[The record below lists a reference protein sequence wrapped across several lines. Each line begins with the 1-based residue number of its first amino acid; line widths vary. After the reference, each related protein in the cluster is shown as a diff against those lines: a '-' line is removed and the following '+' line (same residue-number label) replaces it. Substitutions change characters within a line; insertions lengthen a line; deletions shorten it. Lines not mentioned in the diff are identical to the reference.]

1 MIKLDTGTKSVDA
14 LSEIR
19 SHVMAY
25 GELGHTH
32 ENSETSLNTSTN
44 TAIKPSSNPSRG
56 SQAHQDLAYE
66 KNYNA
71 TQLYLNEIGSSPLL
85 TAQEEVYYSRLHH
98 QGCNKARNHM
108 IKSNLRLVVNIARR
122 YINRGLHLLDLIE
135 EGNLGLIRAV
145 EKFDPEKGFR
155 FSTYGT
161 WWIRQSIERAIMG
174 QTRTIRL
181 PIYMAKEL
189 NCYLRARHK
198 LAQDL
203 NQEPTIEQIAAAVD
217 KPVSSVEKVLG
228 LNDKV
233 ISIDSLIAG
242 SDKPIVETI
251 PANDTC
257 EPSKVF
263 QKNDLNEALEQ
274 WLDELPAK
282 HAEVLARRFGLRGY
296 PISTLEEVGQEIGVT
311 RERVRQIQVET
322 LKVLH
327 ATFEKNGLKSEDLLN

>member
-1 MIKLDTGTKSVDA
+1 MIKLDTGNKNVDA

-19 SHVMAY
+19 SHVMVY
-25 GELGHTH
+25 GES
-32 ENSETSLNTSTN
+32 ENSHESPDISLNTDAES
-44 TAIKPSSNPSRG
+44 KPPSSPG
-56 SQAHQDLAYE
+56 IESQTHQDLIYE
-66 KNYNA
+66 NNFNA

-85 TAQEEVYYSRLHH
+85 TAKEEIYYSRQYRL
-98 QGCNKARNHM
+98 GSKKARNHL
-108 IKSNLRLVVNIARR
+108 IKSNLRLVVNISRR

-135 EGNLGLIRAV
+135 EGNIGLIRAV

-161 WWIRQSIERAIMG
+161 WWIRQAIERAIMS

-189 NCYLRARHK
+189 NCCLRARRQ

-217 KPVSSVEKVLG
+217 KPASTVEKILS
-228 LNDKV
+228 LNDGV
-233 ISIDSLIAG
+233 VSIDSLIG
-242 SDKPIVETI
+242 GTNKSIVDTI
-251 PANDTC
+251 PANDEC
-257 EPSKVF
+257 EPSKVY
-263 QKNDLNEALEQ
+263 QKNDLCEALEQ
-274 WLDELPAK
+274 WLDELPEK

-296 PISTLEEVGQEIGVT
+296 PLSTLEEVGQEIGVT
-311 RERVRQIQVET
+311 RERVRQIQVDT

-327 ATFEKNGLKSEDLLN
+327 DAIEKNGLKSEDLLN

>member
-1 MIKLDTGTKSVDA
+1 MIKLNTGTKSVDA

-19 SHVMAY
+19 SHVMVY
-25 GELGHTH
+25 GELGHIH
-32 ENSETSLNTSTN
+32 ENSEVFLNPTSNAETKS
-44 TAIKPSSNPSRG
+44 SSNRGRG
-56 SQAHQDLAYE
+56 SQAHQDLIDQ
-66 KNYNA
+66 NNFDA

-85 TAQEEVYYSRLHH
+85 TAQEEVYYSRLYL
-98 QGCNKARNHM
+98 QGCKKAKNHM
-108 IKSNLRLVVNIARR
+108 IKSNLRLVVNISRR

-161 WWIRQSIERAIMG
+161 WWIKQSIERALMS

-181 PIYMAKEL
+181 PVYMAKEL
-189 NCYLRARHK
+189 NCCLRARRQ
-198 LAQDL
+198 LAQEL

-217 KPVSSVEKVLG
+217 KPVSRVEKILSF
-228 LNDKV
+228 NDGV
-233 ISIDSLIAG
+233 VSIDSLIAE
-242 SDKPIVETI
+242 SNKSIIETI
-251 PANDTC
+251 PANDAC

-263 QKNDLNEALEQ
+263 QKNDIHEALEL
-274 WLDELPAK
+274 WLNELPEK

-296 PISTLEEVGQEIGVT
+296 PLGTLEEVGQEIGVT

-322 LKVLH
+322 LKLLH
-327 ATFEKNGLKSEDLLN
+327 KTIEKNGLKSEDLLN